1 MFNFIELLD
10 RVKRSESYF
19 CGPNDFDFE
28 GFFPYVTSIIVLIIK
43 IGVPILL
50 IIIGMIDFAKAAMA
64 QKEDEIKKGQGV
76 FFKRLI
82 AAILVFLVTTFVQ
95 LVVRFIANED
105 KANIANCIKCFI
117 DGEVASSAC
126 VPINETGDDY
136 TTQDVYNDVYDLLRD
151 VEKSDSMA
159 IDEIVAEFNF
169 KKSDVEFQL
178 KMLMEDKM
186 VCKDSGKYY
195 GKGCK

>member
-1 MFNFIELLD
+1 MFNFIELLA
-10 RVKRSESYF
+10 RVKSNESYF
-19 CGPNDFDFE
+19 CGPNDFEFE
-28 GFFPYVTSIIVLIIK
+28 GFFPYATSIAVLIIK

-95 LVVRFIANED
+95 LVVRFIANEE
-105 KANIANCIKCFI
+105 KANIANCIRCFI
-117 DGEVASSAC
+117 DGEAAEDAC
-126 VPINETGDDY
+126 VPNGEVGDDY
-136 TTQDVYNDVYDLLRD
+136 ITQDVYNDLYDLLKD
-151 VEKSDSMA
+151 VKKSNAMTL
-159 IDEIVAEFNF
+159 DEIVAEFNF

-178 KMLMEDKM
+178 KMLMEDEM